1 MTGKAYFGLG
11 AARQNKRTSE
21 ICDSI
26 RSLLF
31 NLNQVILVEDHRI
44 LVSVNQIVSCFQRD
58 HQSSGGQSRAPFH
71 DLVSKLHHLALSA
84 AWMWRSLPAT
94 TMSSGP
100 LVQRRGK
107 L

>member
-1 MTGKAYFGLG
+1 
-11 AARQNKRTSE
+11 
-21 ICDSI
+21 
-26 RSLLF
+26 
-31 NLNQVILVEDHRI
+31 
-44 LVSVNQIVSCFQRD
+44 
-58 HQSSGGQSRAPFH
+58 
-71 DLVSKLHHLALSA
+71 LALSA